1 MHSILNEQI
10 NLSVMFT
17 YANDFFENPI
27 TIETF
32 VKAFEETKDE
42 ALAFFTEPSCFDVSI
57 RFPG

>member
-1 MHSILNEQI
+1 
-10 NLSVMFT
+10 MFT
-17 YANDFFENPI
+17 NANDLLENPI
-27 TIETF
+27 TIESF